1 MKTQTSATDNGGYLK
16 MLLTESKVRTL
27 ENFYALDYVFFGKPL
42 AKMESCCPILKEE
55 YLSVKG
61 ALMTVFIE
69 MMKLTDHT
77 PRELDRKVNRKGL
90 MENARSWA
98 KIARA
103 NAQKIVV
110 SEQSRKDIKAEIKEA
125 VTENTKLDPTKLV
138 EEKIREKAFR
148 LAVDNLLIARLLSES
163 IDPSAMNS
171 WEGQIVEDSYKI
183 LRDGLCEAAIALLD
197 G

>member
-1 MKTQTSATDNGGYLK
+1 
-16 MLLTESKVRTL
+16 MLLTESKVRTI

-77 PRELDRKVNRKGL
+77 PKEMAGKIGSKKL
-90 MENARSWA
+90 MEQAKSWA

-125 VTENTKLDPTKLV
+125 LSENSKLDPTSLV

-148 LAVDNLLIARLLSES
+148 LAVDNLVIARLLSES
-163 IDPSAMNS
+163 IEPNAMNS

-183 LRDGLCEAAIALLD
+183 LRDGLCEAAIALLE
-197 G
+197 GNE